1 MEPRSHC
8 TEWGCSDFSRGSD
21 NFGGMSRSIAIKK
34 VGFKCLTTEASLHM
48 PFPHAVHRCPRAV
61 TVNDYALYKSTH
73 SLTLLHPQTPF
84 DVQLKG
90 ATGFSISGTHYVR
103 QRFQAVSDNRSDH
116 PPRRQLAKSA
126 TASAGGRL
134 LKIHV

>member
-1 MEPRSHC
+1 MSNDRSMSAYVISACSTWVPEGCDCERLC
-8 TEWGCSDFSRGSD
+8 TLQ
-21 NFGGMSRSIAIKK
+21 I
-34 VGFKCLTTEASLHM
+34 
-48 PFPHAVHRCPRAV
+48 HA
-61 TVNDYALYKSTH
+61 LTH
-73 SLTLLHPQTPF
+73 SLHPQTPF

-126 TASAGGRL
+126 TASAGEAAKNTCIGRL
-134 LKIHV
+134 SL